1 MAALGCVCDRFLL
14 LALLLACVPQVV
26 SHLDILAQTIA
37 LLEQRLTL
45 TEEKGLAA
53 ESVLKQV
60 LENQQKMLA
69 HMEVTGRAQ

>member
-1 MAALGCVCDRFLL
+1 MVGEAPELPEQLVGTLDHMVG
-14 LALLLACVPQVV
+14 QI
-26 SHLDILAQTIA
+26 DILSQTMA

-69 HMEVTGRAQ
+69 HMEASSGSAFGVQ